1 MPSPPRFDEYLLK
14 LRAHTG
20 SDSKVAHH
28 DVRGGHPLCLLQ
40 RPNKQTGQVEDQ
52 YLYSVKVPRRLWREI
67 DFGNLDDVD
76 AVAAFERFEMRR
88 SISKTGVFQPVDPL
102 AA

>member
-1 MPSPPRFDEYLLK
+1 M
-14 LRAHTG
+14 AHQ
-20 SDSKVAHH
+20 